1 MTDFANWKPRMA
13 DPNLTAALTETLEFF
28 ENQDSPLAEATPDSI
43 DILLDRIN
51 SAWAEGMPGKVD
63 DKTLMD
69 LVTQYRAQAL
79 RWSQE
84 ESIKKTKAR
93 ATGSRTKLLT
103 PAEAIDIDL

>member
-1 MTDFANWKPRMA
+1 MA
-13 DPNLTAALTETLEFF
+13 DPNLTAALTGTLEAF
-28 ENQDSPLAEATPDSI
+28 ENQASPLAEATPDSV

-51 SAWAEGMPGKVD
+51 QAWAEGLPSKVD

-69 LVTQYRAQAL
+69 LVVHFRAQNL

-84 ESIKKTKAR
+84 EETKKTRTR
-93 ATGSRTKLLT
+93 ATSRAAKALT

>member
-1 MTDFANWKPRMA
+1 MAN
-13 DPNLTAALTETLEFF
+13 PNLSAALRGTLEAF

-43 DILLDRIN
+43 DTLLDRVN
-51 SAWAEGMPGKVD
+51 TAWAEGAPGKID

-84 ESIKKTKAR
+84 EETKKTRTRAASR
-93 ATGSRTKLLT
+93 ATKTLN

>member
-1 MTDFANWKPRMA
+1 MP
-13 DPNLTAALTETLEFF
+13 DPNLTAALTGTLEFF
-28 ENQDSPLAEATPDSI
+28 KNQDSPLAEATPDSI

-69 LVTQYRAQAL
+69 LVVGYRAQAL

-84 ESIKKTKAR
+84 EETKKTTRR
-93 ATGSRTKLLT
+93 AAGASKKPLT